1 MLKSP
6 FEEESIEIPIPK
18 ELPLLPIRDLVIFPH
33 MVFPIFVGR
42 SFSINAIEE
51 AIENKDRYIFLSL
64 QKDKDIEEPG
74 ADDIYQIG
82 TVATILKMMKL
93 EDDRIKILVQG
104 VARAKIKEFRKEGD
118 LYKVNV
124 EIIKEPETVEE
135 SIEVEALIHSIK
147 DLLDKAIAL
156 GKQILPDLLE
166 IIRSV
171 EEPGKLADLVASIL
185 DLKSQEAQKILEIID
200 PIERLREV
208 HNLLLKEV
216 GLLEIQHK
224 IRIAAR
230 ESMEK
235 DQREYFLRQ
244 QIKAIQE
251 ELGERDEKQEEI
263 ERYIEKIEKAG
274 MPEEVKEEALKQLKR
289 LEKMH
294 PDSAEAAVIRTYLD
308 WLVELPW
315 NKRTKDKLDL
325 KRAKK
330 ILDQDHYDLEKVK
343 ERILEYLAVQK
354 LKKGRGIKGPILC
367 FVGPPGV
374 GKTSL
379 GKSIAKALGRKF
391 VRQSLGGVRDEAE
404 IRGHRRTYV
413 GAMPGR
419 IIQGI
424 KQAGTKNPVFML
436 DEVDKL
442 ASDFRGDPASA
453 LLEVLDPEQNKEF
466 VDHYLG
472 VPFDLSEVMFI
483 CTANRIDTIP
493 RPLLDRMEIIRIPGY
508 SEEEKLYIA
517 KQYLI
522 PRQLKENGL
531 SEKYVEFTDSGLKFL
546 IRHYTREAGV
556 RSLERQINAVLR
568 KIAKEIALTGK
579 KKKYRVTKS
588 LVKKFLGAPLY
599 MPEKEKEDEIGV
611 VTGLAWTE
619 VGGEILKIEAT
630 RMPGKGQLILTGSLG
645 DVMKESA
652 MTALSYVKS
661 KSEEYGIDPKDF
673 QKYDVHVH
681 VPAGAIPKD
690 GPSAGIAIT
699 TAIFSLFTQK
709 PVKADVAMT
718 GEITLRGRVLPVGGL
733 KEKILAAKRADIKTV
748 ILPKDNKDEV
758 MEDLPPFA
766 RKSLNLVFVEHID
779 EVFPIAIKDFEEILE
794 KAKKNKKKSNKKTTK
809 KKEKEVV
816 S

>member
-1 MLKSP
+1 MLQP
-6 FEEESIEIPIPK
+6 FEDEQLEIPIPE
-18 ELPLLPIRDLVIFPH
+18 ELPLLPVRDLVIFPY

-42 SFSINAIEE
+42 SFSIKAIEE
-51 AIENKDRYIFLSL
+51 AIENYDRYIFLSL

-74 ADDIYQIG
+74 GDDLYQIG
-82 TVATILKMMKL
+82 TVATILRMMRL
-93 EDDRIKILVQG
+93 DDDRIKILVQG
-104 VARAKIKEFRKEGD
+104 VSRGKIEELRKEAD
-118 LYKVNV
+118 LYKVRISV
-124 EIIKEPETVEE
+124 FEEKEGYGEN
-135 SIEVEALIHSIK
+135 IEVEALKHSIK
-147 DLLDKAIAL
+147 DLIDKAVGL
-156 GKQILPDLLE
+156 GKQIIPDLLD
-166 IIRSV
+166 IIKSV

-185 DLKSQEAQKILEIID
+185 DIKSDEAQKILEITD
-200 PIERLREV
+200 PLERLRKV
-208 HNLLLKEV
+208 HDLLLKEV

-224 IRIAAR
+224 IRTAAR

-251 ELGERDEKQEEI
+251 ELGEKDERQEEI
-263 ERYIEKIEKAG
+263 EQYRKKIEEAQ
-274 MPEEVKEEALKQLKR
+274 MPEEVKKEAEKQLKR

-294 PDSAEAAVIRTYLD
+294 PDSAEAGVIRTYLD

-315 NKRTKDKLDL
+315 NKRTKDRIDL

-330 ILDQDHYDLEKVK
+330 VLDEDHYDLEKVK

-354 LKKGRGIKGPILC
+354 LKKEKSIKGPILC

-379 GKSIAKALGRKF
+379 GKSIARALGRKF

-413 GAMPGR
+413 GALPGR

-453 LLEVLDPEQNKEF
+453 LLEVLDPEQNREF
-466 VDHYLG
+466 TDHYLG
-472 VPFDLSEVMFI
+472 VPFDLSEVIFI

-493 RPLLDRMEIIRIPGY
+493 RPLLDRMEVIRIPGY
-508 SEEEKLYIA
+508 SEEEKLHIA
-517 KQYLI
+517 KNYLI
-522 PRQLKENGL
+522 PRQLKETGL
-531 SEKYVEFTDSGLKFL
+531 KSRYVEFTDAGLKFL

-568 KIAKEIALTGK
+568 KIAKEIAITGK
-579 KKKYRVTKS
+579 KKKYRITKS

-619 VGGEILKIEAT
+619 IGGEILKIEAT

-661 KSEEYGIDPKDF
+661 KAEEYKIDPKDF

-690 GPSAGIAIT
+690 GPSAGISIA
-699 TAIFSLFTQK
+699 TAICSLFTQL
-709 PVKADVAMT
+709 PVRADVAMT
-718 GEITLRGRVLPVGGL
+718 GEITLRGKVLPVGGL
-733 KEKILAAKRADIKTV
+733 KEKILAAKRAGIKDV
-748 ILPKDNKDEV
+748 ILPQDNKDEV

-766 RKSLNLVFVEHID
+766 RKDINLIFVDHID
-779 EVFPIAIKDFEEILE
+779 DVFKIAIKDFEKRL
-794 KAKKNKKKSNKKTTK
+794 KQKKFRRKSN
-809 KKEKEVV
+809 
-816 S
+816 

>member
-6 FEEESIEIPIPK
+6 FEEENNTEEQIPE
-18 ELPLLPIRDLVIFPH
+18 ELPLLPIRDLVIFPY

-42 SFSINAIEE
+42 TFSINAIED
-51 AIENKDRYIFLSL
+51 AIENHDRYIFLAL

-74 ADDIYQIG
+74 ADDIYQYG
-82 TVATILKMMKL
+82 TVATILRMMKL

-104 VARAKIKEFRKEGD
+104 VARGRIKEFRKEGD
-118 LYKVNV
+118 LYKVKIDV
-124 EIIKEPETVEE
+124 IKEPEFLEE
-135 SIEVEALIHSIK
+135 NIEVEALIHSIK

-185 DLKSQEAQKILEIID
+185 DLKSEEAQKILEITD

-224 IRIAAR
+224 IRTAAR

-251 ELGERDEKQEEI
+251 ELGEKDEKQEEI
-263 ERYIEKIEKAG
+263 ERYMEKIEKAG

-308 WLVELPW
+308 WLIELPW

-343 ERILEYLAVQK
+343 DRILEYLAVQK
-354 LKKGRGIKGPILC
+354 LKKGKGIKGPILC

-453 LLEVLDPEQNKEF
+453 LLEVLDPEQNREF

-493 RPLLDRMEIIRIPGY
+493 RPLLDRMEVIRIPGY
-508 SEEEKLYIA
+508 SEEEKLFIA

-531 SEKYVEFTDSGLKFL
+531 SEKYVEFTDSGLQFL

-579 KKKYRVTKS
+579 KKKYRITKS

-661 KSEEYGIDPKDF
+661 KSEDYGIDPEDF

-718 GEITLRGRVLPVGGL
+718 GEITLRGKVLPVGGL

-766 RKSLNLVFVEHID
+766 RKSLNLVFVDHID
-779 EVFPIAIKDFEEILE
+779 EVFPIAIKDFEDILE
-794 KAKKNKKKSNKKTTK
+794 KAKKKKEE
-809 KKEKEVV
+809 KKEKACN
-816 S
+816 

>member
-1 MLKSP
+1 MIRSP
-6 FEEESIEIPIPK
+6 FEEEQLDIPIPE
-18 ELPLLPIRDLVIFPH
+18 ELPLLPIRDLVIFPY

-42 SFSINAIEE
+42 SFSIKAIEE
-51 AIENKDRYIFLSL
+51 AIENNDRYIFLSL
-64 QKDKDIEEPG
+64 QKDKDIEEPTRE
-74 ADDIYQIG
+74 DIYEYG
-82 TVATILKMMKL
+82 TVATILRMMKL

-104 VARAKIKEFRKEGD
+104 VSRGRIKDFRKEDD
-118 LYKVNV
+118 LYRVKIDVIEEP
-124 EIIKEPETVEE
+124 EIIEE
-135 SIEVEALIHSIK
+135 NIEVEALIHSIK

-166 IIRSV
+166 IIRTV

-185 DLKSQEAQKILEIID
+185 DLKSHEAQKILEITD

-216 GLLEIQHK
+216 GLLEVQHK
-224 IRIAAR
+224 IRTAAR

-251 ELGERDEKQEEI
+251 ELGEKDERQEEV
-263 ERYIEKIEKAG
+263 ERYQKKIEEAG
-274 MPEEVKEEALKQLKR
+274 MPPEVKEEAEKQLKR

-294 PDSAEAAVIRTYLD
+294 PDSAEAGVIRTYLD

-325 KRAKK
+325 KRAKR
-330 ILDQDHYDLEKVK
+330 ILDEDHYDLEKVK
-343 ERILEYLAVQK
+343 DRILEYLAVQK
-354 LKKGRGIKGPILC
+354 LKKGKAVKGPILC

-379 GKSIAKALGRKF
+379 GKSIAKALGRHF

-413 GAMPGR
+413 GALPGR

-453 LLEVLDPEQNKEF
+453 LLEVLDPEQNREF
-466 VDHYLG
+466 IDHYLG

-493 RPLLDRMEIIRIPGY
+493 RPLLDRMEVIRIPGY

-517 KQYLI
+517 KRYLI

-531 SEKYVEFTDSGLKFL
+531 SEKYVKFTDSGLQFL

-568 KIAKEIALTGK
+568 KIAKEVALKGK
-579 KKKYRVTKS
+579 KEKYRITKNT
-588 LVKKFLGAPLY
+588 VKKFLGAPFY
-599 MPEKEKEDEIGV
+599 MPEKEKEDEVGV

-630 RMPGKGQLILTGSLG
+630 KMPGKGQLILTGSLG

-652 MTALSYVKS
+652 MTGLSYVKS
-661 KSEEYGIDPKDF
+661 KSEEYGINPEDF
-673 QKYDVHVH
+673 QKYDIHVH

-699 TAIFSLFTQK
+699 TAIFSLFTEK

-718 GEITLRGRVLPVGGL
+718 GEITLRGKVLPVGGL

-758 MEDLPPFA
+758 LEDLPPFA
-766 RKSLNLVFVEHID
+766 RKSLNLIFVDHID
-779 EVFPIAIKDFEEILE
+779 EVFPIAIKEFDKL
-794 KAKKNKKKSNKKTTK
+794 KKKKSSKKSK
-809 KKEKEVV
+809 
-816 S
+816 

>member
-1 MLKSP
+1 MSIAP
-6 FEEESIEIPIPK
+6 FDPFDVLDVDIPEEM
-18 ELPLLPIRDLVIFPH
+18 PLLPLRDLVIFPE

-42 SFSINAIEE
+42 SFSIKAVNE
-51 AIENKDRYIFLSL
+51 ALDKYNKYIFLSL
-64 QKDKDIEEPG
+64 QKDKDIEEPKKE
-74 ADDIYQIG
+74 DIYQIG
-82 TVATILKMMKL
+82 TIAKIIRTMPL
-93 EDDRIKILVQG
+93 EDNRLKILVRG
-104 VARAKIKEFRKEGD
+104 IARGRIIDMKKDKGGYYKVKVEVIPEEDIKED
-118 LYKVNV
+118 L
-124 EIIKEPETVEE
+124 EL
-135 SIEVEALIHSIK
+135 EALKHSIK
-147 DLLDKAIAL
+147 DLLEKSIQL
-156 GKQILPDLLE
+156 GKNILPDLLE
-166 IIRSV
+166 VIKAV
-171 EEPGKLADLVASIL
+171 EEPSKLADLVASIL
-185 DLKSQEAQKILEIID
+185 ELKSDEAQEILEILD
-200 PIERLREV
+200 PRERLRRV

-216 GLLEIQHK
+216 GLLELQQK
-224 IRIAAR
+224 IRNTAK
-230 ESMEK
+230 EFMEK

-251 ELGERDEKQEEI
+251 ELGEKDDRLEEI
-263 ERYIEKIEKAG
+263 ESYRKKIEEAE
-274 MPEEVKEEALKQLKR
+274 MPEEVKREAEKQLKR

-294 PDSAEAAVIRTYLD
+294 PDSAEAGVIRTYLD

-315 NKRTKDKLDL
+315 NKKTKDKLDL

-330 ILDQDHYDLEKVK
+330 ILDEDHYNLEKVK

-354 LKKGRGIKGPILC
+354 LKKDKSIKGPILC

-413 GAMPGR
+413 GALPGR

-472 VPFDLSEVMFI
+472 VPFDLSEVLFI
-483 CTANRIDTIP
+483 CTANRTDTIP

-517 KQYLI
+517 KNYLI
-522 PRQLKENGL
+522 PRQLKETGL
-531 SEKYVEFTDSGLKFL
+531 SKKYVEFTDSGLQYL

-556 RSLERQINAVLR
+556 RSLERQINAILR
-568 KIAKEIALTGK
+568 KIAKDIALKGK
-579 KKKYRVTKS
+579 KKKYRITKS
-588 LVKKFLGAPLY
+588 LVKKLLGAPLY
-599 MPEKEKEDEIGV
+599 MPEKEKEDQIGV
-611 VTGLAWTE
+611 VHGLAWTA

-630 RMPGKGQLILTGSLG
+630 KMPGKGNLVLTGSLG

-652 MTALSYVKS
+652 MTGLSYIRS
-661 KSEEYGIDPKDF
+661 KSEEYGINPKDF
-673 QKYDVHVH
+673 QKYDIHVH

-690 GPSAGIAIT
+690 GPSAGISIA
-699 TAIFSLFTQK
+699 TAICSVFTEL
-709 PVKADVAMT
+709 PVRSDVAMT
-718 GEITLRGRVLPVGGL
+718 GEITLRGNVLPVGGL
-733 KEKILAAKRADIKTV
+733 KEKILAAKRAGIKNV

-758 MEDLPPFA
+758 MEDLPSFA
-766 RKSLNLVFVEHID
+766 RKDLNLIFVSHVD
-779 EVFPIAIKDFEEILE
+779 EVFKTAIKGFEERLKEI
-794 KAKKNKKKSNKKTTK
+794 KAKKKKKSK
-809 KKEKEVV
+809 KKEQKEEKV
-816 S
+816 

>member
-6 FEEESIEIPIPK
+6 FEEENMEVPIPE
-18 ELPLLPIRDLVIFPH
+18 ELPLLPIRDLVIFPY

-51 AIENKDRYIFLSL
+51 AIENYDRYIFLSL

-74 ADDIYQIG
+74 ADDIYQYG
-82 TVATILKMMKL
+82 TVATILRMMKL

-104 VARAKIKEFRKEGD
+104 VARGRIKEFRKEGD
-118 LYKVNV
+118 LYKVKIDV
-124 EIIKEPETVEE
+124 IKEPEVTEE
-135 SIEVEALIHSIK
+135 NIEVEALIHSIK
-147 DLLDKAIAL
+147 DLLDKSIAL

-166 IIRSV
+166 IIRTV

-185 DLKSQEAQKILEIID
+185 DLKSQEAQRILEITD

-224 IRIAAR
+224 IRTAAR

-251 ELGERDEKQEEI
+251 ELGEKDEKQEEI
-263 ERYIEKIEKAG
+263 ERYTEKIEKAG
-274 MPEEVKEEALKQLKR
+274 MPPEVKEEAYKQLKR

-330 ILDQDHYDLEKVK
+330 ILDDDHYDLEKVK
-343 ERILEYLAVQK
+343 DRILEYLAVQK
-354 LKKGRGIKGPILC
+354 LKKGKGIKGPILC

-379 GKSIAKALGRKF
+379 GRSIAKALGRKF

-453 LLEVLDPEQNKEF
+453 LLEVLDPEQNREF

-483 CTANRIDTIP
+483 CTANRVDTIP

-517 KQYLI
+517 KQYII

-546 IRHYTREAGV
+546 IRYYTREAGV

-579 KKKYRVTKS
+579 KKKYRITKS

-661 KSEEYGIDPKDF
+661 KSEEYGINPEDF

-718 GEITLRGRVLPVGGL
+718 GEITLRGKVLPVGGL

-779 EVFPIAIKDFEEILE
+779 EVFPIAIKDFEDILK
-794 KAKKNKKKSNKKTTK
+794 KAKE
-809 KKEKEVV
+809 KKEEKV

>member
-1 MLKSP
+1 MIQPPYEDEQL
-6 FEEESIEIPIPK
+6 EIPIPE
-18 ELPLLPIRDLVIFPH
+18 ELPLLPIRDLVIFPY

-42 SFSINAIEE
+42 PFSIKAIEE
-51 AIENKDRYIFLSL
+51 AIDNHDRYIFLTL

-74 ADDIYQIG
+74 GDDLYQIG
-82 TVATILKMMKL
+82 TVATILRMMRL
-93 EDDRIKILVQG
+93 DDDRIKILVQG
-104 VARAKIKEFRKEGD
+104 VARGKIEELRKEAD
-118 LYKVNV
+118 LYKVRIQV
-124 EIIKEPETVEE
+124 LEEKETYEE
-135 SIEVEALIHSIK
+135 NIEVEALKHSIR
-147 DLLDKAIAL
+147 DLIDKAITL
-156 GKQILPDLLE
+156 GKQIIPDLLD
-166 IIRSV
+166 IIKSV

-185 DLKSQEAQKILEIID
+185 DLKSEEAQKILEIID
-200 PIERLREV
+200 PLERLRKV
-208 HNLLLKEV
+208 HDLLLKEV

-224 IRIAAR
+224 IRTAAR

-251 ELGERDEKQEEI
+251 ELGERDERQEEI
-263 ERYIEKIEKAG
+263 EQYRKKIEESG
-274 MPEEVKEEALKQLKR
+274 MPEEVRKEAEKQLRR

-294 PDSAEAAVIRTYLD
+294 PDSAEAGVIRTYLD

-315 NKRTKDKLDL
+315 NKRTKDRLDL

-330 ILDQDHYDLEKVK
+330 VLDEDHYDLEKVK

-354 LKKGRGIKGPILC
+354 LKKDRAIKGPILC

-379 GKSIAKALGRKF
+379 GKSIARALGRKF

-413 GAMPGR
+413 GALPGR
-419 IIQGI
+419 IIQAI
-424 KQAGTKNPVFML
+424 KQAGTKNPVLML

-453 LLEVLDPEQNKEF
+453 LLEVLDPEQNREF

-493 RPLLDRMEIIRIPGY
+493 RPLLDRMEVIRIPGY
-508 SEEEKLYIA
+508 SEEEKLHIA
-517 KQYLI
+517 KNYLI
-522 PRQLKENGL
+522 PRQLKETGL
-531 SEKYVEFTDSGLKFL
+531 KPKYVEFTDAGLKFL

-599 MPEKEKEDEIGV
+599 MPEKEKKDEIGV

-645 DVMKESA
+645 EVMKESA

-661 KSEEYGIDPKDF
+661 KSEEYGIDVKDF

-690 GPSAGIAIT
+690 GPSAGISIA
-699 TAIFSLFTQK
+699 TAICSLFTQL
-709 PVKADVAMT
+709 PVRADVAMT
-718 GEITLRGRVLPVGGL
+718 GEITLRGKVLPVGGL
-733 KEKILAAKRADIKTV
+733 KEKILAAKRAEIDTV

-758 MEDLPPFA
+758 MEDIPPFA
-766 RKSLNLVFVEHID
+766 RKNINLVFVEHVD
-779 EVFPIAIKDFEEILE
+779 EVFKIAIRDFEKLLSG
-794 KAKKNKKKSNKKTTK
+794 KKKRRRK
-809 KKEKEVV
+809 KKEE
-816 S
+816 

>member
-1 MLKSP
+1 MLQP
-6 FEEESIEIPIPK
+6 FEDEQLEIPIPE
-18 ELPLLPIRDLVIFPH
+18 ELPLLPVRDLVIFPY

-42 SFSINAIEE
+42 SFSIKAIEE
-51 AIENKDRYIFLSL
+51 AIENYDRYIFLSL

-74 ADDIYQIG
+74 GDDLYQIG
-82 TVATILKMMKL
+82 TVATILRMMRL
-93 EDDRIKILVQG
+93 DDDRIKILVQG
-104 VARAKIKEFRKEGD
+104 VSRGKIEELRKEAD
-118 LYKVNV
+118 LYKVRISV
-124 EIIKEPETVEE
+124 FEEKEGYGEN
-135 SIEVEALIHSIK
+135 IEVEALKHSIK
-147 DLLDKAIAL
+147 DLIDKAVGL
-156 GKQILPDLLE
+156 GKQIIPDLLD
-166 IIRSV
+166 IIKSV

-185 DLKSQEAQKILEIID
+185 DIKSDEAQKILEITD
-200 PIERLREV
+200 PLERLRKV
-208 HNLLLKEV
+208 HDLLLKEV

-224 IRIAAR
+224 IRTAAR

-251 ELGERDEKQEEI
+251 ELGEKDERQEEI
-263 ERYIEKIEKAG
+263 EQYRKKIEEAQ
-274 MPEEVKEEALKQLKR
+274 MPEEVKKEAEKQLKR

-294 PDSAEAAVIRTYLD
+294 PDSAEAGVIRTYLD

-315 NKRTKDKLDL
+315 NKRTKDRIDL

-330 ILDQDHYDLEKVK
+330 VLDEDHYDLEKVK

-354 LKKGRGIKGPILC
+354 LKKEKSIKGPILC

-379 GKSIAKALGRKF
+379 GKSIARALGRKF

-413 GAMPGR
+413 GALPGR

-453 LLEVLDPEQNKEF
+453 LLEVLDPEQNREF
-466 VDHYLG
+466 TDHYLG
-472 VPFDLSEVMFI
+472 VPFDLSEVIFI

-493 RPLLDRMEIIRIPGY
+493 RPLLDRMEVIRIPGY
-508 SEEEKLYIA
+508 SEEEKLHIA
-517 KQYLI
+517 KNYLI
-522 PRQLKENGL
+522 PRQLKETGL
-531 SEKYVEFTDSGLKFL
+531 KPRYVEFTDAGLKFL

-568 KIAKEIALTGK
+568 KIAKEIAITGK
-579 KKKYRVTKS
+579 KKKYRITKS

-619 VGGEILKIEAT
+619 IGGEILKIEAT

-661 KSEEYGIDPKDF
+661 KAEEYKIDPKDF

-690 GPSAGIAIT
+690 GPSAGISIA
-699 TAIFSLFTQK
+699 TAICSLFTQL
-709 PVKADVAMT
+709 PVRADVAMT
-718 GEITLRGRVLPVGGL
+718 GEITLRGKVLPVGGL
-733 KEKILAAKRADIKTV
+733 KEKILAAKRAGIKDV
-748 ILPKDNKDEV
+748 ILPQDNKDEV

-766 RKSLNLVFVEHID
+766 RKDINLIFVDHID
-779 EVFPIAIKDFEEILE
+779 DVFKIAIKDFEKRL
-794 KAKKNKKKSNKKTTK
+794 KQKKFRRKSN
-809 KKEKEVV
+809 
-816 S
+816 

>member
-1 MLKSP
+1 MLQQ
-6 FEEESIEIPIPK
+6 FEDEQLEIPIPE
-18 ELPLLPIRDLVIFPH
+18 ELPLLPVRDLVIFPY

-42 SFSINAIEE
+42 SFSIKAIEE
-51 AIENKDRYIFLSL
+51 AIENYDRYIFLSL

-74 ADDIYQIG
+74 GDDLYQIG
-82 TVATILKMMKL
+82 TVATILRMMRL
-93 EDDRIKILVQG
+93 DDDRIKILVQG
-104 VARAKIKEFRKEGD
+104 VSRGKIEELRKEAD
-118 LYKVNV
+118 LYKVKISV
-124 EIIKEPETVEE
+124 FEEKESYGEN
-135 SIEVEALIHSIK
+135 IEVEALKHSIR
-147 DLLDKAIAL
+147 DLIDKAVGL
-156 GKQILPDLLE
+156 GKQIIPDLLD
-166 IIRSV
+166 IIKSV

-185 DLKSQEAQKILEIID
+185 DIKSEEAQQILEITD
-200 PIERLREV
+200 PLERLRKV
-208 HNLLLKEV
+208 HDLLLKEV

-224 IRIAAR
+224 IRTAAR

-251 ELGERDEKQEEI
+251 ELGEKDERQEEI
-263 ERYIEKIEKAG
+263 EQYRKRIEEAQ
-274 MPEEVKEEALKQLKR
+274 MPEEVKKEAEKQLKR

-294 PDSAEAAVIRTYLD
+294 PDSAEAGVIRTYLD

-315 NKRTKDKLDL
+315 NKRTKDRIDL
-325 KRAKK
+325 RRAKK
-330 ILDQDHYDLEKVK
+330 VLDEDHYDLEKVK

-354 LKKGRGIKGPILC
+354 LKKEKSIKGPILC

-379 GKSIAKALGRKF
+379 GKSIARALGRKF

-413 GAMPGR
+413 GALPGR

-453 LLEVLDPEQNKEF
+453 LLEVLDPEQNREF
-466 VDHYLG
+466 TDHYLG
-472 VPFDLSEVMFI
+472 VPFDLSEVIFI

-493 RPLLDRMEIIRIPGY
+493 RPLLDRMEVIRIPGY
-508 SEEEKLYIA
+508 SEEEKLHIA
-517 KQYLI
+517 KNYLI
-522 PRQLKENGL
+522 PRQLKETGL
-531 SEKYVEFTDSGLKFL
+531 KPRYVEFTEAGLKFL

-568 KIAKEIALTGK
+568 KIAKEIAITGK
-579 KKKYRVTKS
+579 KKKYRITKS

-630 RMPGKGQLILTGSLG
+630 KMPGKGQLILTGSLG

-661 KSEEYGIDPKDF
+661 KAEEYRIDPKDF

-690 GPSAGIAIT
+690 GPSAGISIA
-699 TAIFSLFTQK
+699 TALCSLFTQL
-709 PVKADVAMT
+709 PVRSDVAMT
-718 GEITLRGRVLPVGGL
+718 GEITLRGKVLPVGGL
-733 KEKILAAKRADIKTV
+733 KEKILAAKRAGIKDV
-748 ILPKDNKDEV
+748 ILPLDNKDEV

-766 RKSLNLVFVEHID
+766 RKDINLIFVDHID
-779 EVFPIAIKDFEEILE
+779 DVFKVAIKDFEKRL
-794 KAKKNKKKSNKKTTK
+794 KQKKSRRKSN
-809 KKEKEVV
+809 
-816 S
+816 

>member
-1 MLKSP
+1 MTP
-6 FEEESIEIPIPK
+6 FEDEQMMDMPLPD
-18 ELPLLPIRDLVIFPH
+18 ELPLLPIRDIVVFPY
-33 MVFPIFVGR
+33 MVFPLFVGR
-42 SFSINAIEE
+42 PFSIKAIEE
-51 AIENKDRYIFLSL
+51 AIENNDRYIFLSL

-74 ADDIYQIG
+74 KDDIYEIG
-82 TVATILKMMKL
+82 TVATILRMMKL

-104 VARAKIKEFRKEGD
+104 VARGKIKKFIKED
-118 LYKVNV
+118 DFYKVKIDV
-124 EIIKEPETVEE
+124 LEDEEEIEE
-135 SIEVEALIHSIK
+135 NIEVEALIHSIK
-147 DLLDKAIAL
+147 DLLDKAVSL
-156 GKQILPDLLE
+156 GKQIVPDLLE
-166 IIRSV
+166 IIKSV
-171 EEPGKLADLVASIL
+171 EEPGRLADLVASIL
-185 DLKSQEAQKILEIID
+185 DIKSAEAQQILEIVD

-208 HNLLLKEV
+208 HDIFLKEV
-216 GLLEIQHK
+216 GLLEIQYK
-224 IRIAAR
+224 IRVSAR

-251 ELGERDEKQEEI
+251 ELGEADERKEEI
-263 ERYIEKIEKAG
+263 ETYKKKIEEAG
-274 MPEEVKEEALKQLKR
+274 MPEEVKKEAEKQLQR

-294 PDSAEAAVIRTYLD
+294 PDSAEAGVIRTYLD

-315 NKRTKDKLDL
+315 SKRTKDKLDL

-330 ILDQDHYDLEKVK
+330 ILDEDHYDLEKVK

-354 LKKGRGIKGPILC
+354 LKKEKAMKGPIIC

-419 IIQGI
+419 IIQAI
-424 KQAGTKNPVFML
+424 KQAGTKNPVIML
-436 DEVDKL
+436 DEVDKIG
-442 ASDFRGDPASA
+442 ADFRGDPASA
-453 LLEVLDPEQNKEF
+453 LLEVLDPEQNKDF

-472 VPFDLSEVMFI
+472 VPFDLSEVLFI

-493 RPLLDRMEIIRIPGY
+493 RPLLDRMEIIRISGY

-517 KQYLI
+517 KNYLI
-522 PRQLKENGL
+522 KRQLKENGL
-531 SEKYVEFTDSGLKFL
+531 KPKDVDFTDSALQFL
-546 IRHYTREAGV
+546 IRGYTREAGV
-556 RSLERQINAVLR
+556 RNLERQIGAVLR

-579 KKKYRVTKS
+579 KKKYRITKS
-588 LVKKFLGAPLY
+588 MIKKFLGAPIY
-599 MPEKEKEDEIGV
+599 SPERELHDEVGV

-630 RMPGKGQLILTGSLG
+630 KMPGKGQLILTGSLG

-652 MTALSYVKS
+652 MAGLSYVKS
-661 KSEEYGIDPKDF
+661 KAEEYKIDVEQF
-673 QKYDVHVH
+673 TKYDIHVH

-699 TAIFSLFTQK
+699 TALVSLFTEL
-709 PVKADVAMT
+709 PVRADVAMT
-718 GEITLRGRVLPVGGL
+718 GEITLRGKVLPVGGL
-733 KEKILAAKRADIKTV
+733 KEKILAAKRAGIKTV
-748 ILPKDNKDEV
+748 ILPAGNKDEV
-758 MEDLPPFA
+758 LEDLPPFV
-766 RKSLNLVFVEHID
+766 RRSIELIFVEHID
-779 EVFPIAIKDFEEILE
+779 EVLPIAIKDFEKHI
-794 KAKKNKKKSNKKTTK
+794 KKKRRKKAVAK
-809 KKEKEVV
+809 

>member
-1 MLKSP
+1 MLNP
-6 FEEESIEIPIPK
+6 FEDEQVEIPIPE
-18 ELPLLPIRDLVIFPH
+18 ELPLLPVRDLVIFPY

-42 SFSINAIEE
+42 PFSIKAIEE
-51 AIENKDRYIFLSL
+51 AIENYDRYIFLAL

-74 ADDIYQIG
+74 ADDIYPIG
-82 TVATILKMMKL
+82 TVATILRMMRL
-93 EDDRIKILVQG
+93 DDDRIKILVQG
-104 VARAKIKEFRKEGD
+104 TARARIKEFRKEDGM
-118 LYKVNV
+118 YKVKIEV
-124 EIIKEPETVEE
+124 LEEPEVPEE
-135 SIEVEALIHSIK
+135 NIEVEALKHSIK
-147 DLLDKAIAL
+147 DLIDKAIGL
-156 GKQILPDLLE
+156 GKQIIPDLLD
-166 IIRSV
+166 IIKSV

-185 DLKSQEAQKILEIID
+185 DLKSEEAQQILEITD
-200 PIERLREV
+200 PLERLRKV
-208 HNLLLKEV
+208 HDLLLKEV

-224 IRIAAR
+224 IRTAAR

-251 ELGERDEKQEEI
+251 ELGEKDERQEEI
-263 ERYIEKIEKAG
+263 EQYQKKIEESG
-274 MPEEVKEEALKQLKR
+274 MPEEVRKEAEKQLKR

-294 PDSAEAAVIRTYLD
+294 PDSAEAGVIRTYLD

-315 NKRTKDKLDL
+315 NKRTKDRLDL

-330 ILDQDHYDLEKVK
+330 VLDEDHYDLDKVK

-354 LKKGRGIKGPILC
+354 LKKDKAVKGPILC

-379 GKSIAKALGRKF
+379 GKSIARALGRKF

-453 LLEVLDPEQNKEF
+453 LLEVLDPQQNKEF

-517 KQYLI
+517 KNYLI
-522 PRQLKENGL
+522 PRQMKETGLKPR
-531 SEKYVEFTDSGLKFL
+531 YVEFTDAGLKFL

-579 KKKYRVTKS
+579 KKKYRITKS

-599 MPEKEKEDEIGV
+599 MPEKELQDEVGV

-630 RMPGKGQLILTGSLG
+630 KMPGKGQLILTGSLG

-661 KSEEYGIDPKDF
+661 KAEEYKIDPELF

-690 GPSAGIAIT
+690 GPSAGISIA
-699 TAIFSLFTQK
+699 TAICSLFTEL
-709 PVKADVAMT
+709 PVRADVAMT
-718 GEITLRGRVLPVGGL
+718 GEITLRGKVLPVGGL
-733 KEKILAAKRADIKTV
+733 KEKILAAKRAGIKDV

-766 RKSLNLVFVEHID
+766 RKDINLIFVEHVD
-779 EVFPIAIKDFEEILE
+779 EVFKIAIRDFEKRI
-794 KAKKNKKKSNKKTTK
+794 KQKKKSK
-809 KKEKEVV
+809 KK
-816 S
+816 

>member
-1 MLKSP
+1 MLQP
-6 FEEESIEIPIPK
+6 FEDEQLEIPIPE
-18 ELPLLPIRDLVIFPH
+18 ELPLLPVRDLVIFPY

-42 SFSINAIEE
+42 SFSIKAIEE
-51 AIENKDRYIFLSL
+51 AIENYDRYIFLSL

-74 ADDIYQIG
+74 GDDLYQIG
-82 TVATILKMMKL
+82 TVATILRMMRL
-93 EDDRIKILVQG
+93 DDDRIKILVQG
-104 VARAKIKEFRKEGD
+104 VSRGKIEELRKEAD
-118 LYKVNV
+118 LYKVRISV
-124 EIIKEPETVEE
+124 FEEKEGYGEN
-135 SIEVEALIHSIK
+135 IEVEALKHSIK
-147 DLLDKAIAL
+147 DLIDKAVGL
-156 GKQILPDLLE
+156 GKQIIPDLLD
-166 IIRSV
+166 IIKSV

-185 DLKSQEAQKILEIID
+185 DIKSDEAQKILEITD
-200 PIERLREV
+200 PLERLRKV
-208 HNLLLKEV
+208 HDLLLKEV

-224 IRIAAR
+224 IRTAAR

-251 ELGERDEKQEEI
+251 ELGEKDERQEEI
-263 ERYIEKIEKAG
+263 EQYRKKIEEAQ
-274 MPEEVKEEALKQLKR
+274 MPEEVKKEAEKQLKR

-294 PDSAEAAVIRTYLD
+294 PDSAEAGVIRTYLD

-330 ILDQDHYDLEKVK
+330 VLDEDHYDLEKVK

-354 LKKGRGIKGPILC
+354 LKKEKSIKGPILC

-379 GKSIAKALGRKF
+379 GKSIARALGRKF

-413 GAMPGR
+413 GALPGR

-453 LLEVLDPEQNKEF
+453 LLEVLDPEQNREF
-466 VDHYLG
+466 TDHYLG
-472 VPFDLSEVMFI
+472 VPFDLSEVIFI

-493 RPLLDRMEIIRIPGY
+493 RPLLDRMEVIRIPGY
-508 SEEEKLYIA
+508 SEEEKLHIA
-517 KQYLI
+517 KNYLI
-522 PRQLKENGL
+522 PRQLKETGL
-531 SEKYVEFTDSGLKFL
+531 KSRYVEFTDAGLKFL

-568 KIAKEIALTGK
+568 KIAKEIAITGK
-579 KKKYRVTKS
+579 KKKYRITKS

-619 VGGEILKIEAT
+619 IGGEILKIEAT

-661 KSEEYGIDPKDF
+661 KAEEYKIDPKDF

-690 GPSAGIAIT
+690 GPSAGISIA
-699 TAIFSLFTQK
+699 TAICSLFTQL
-709 PVKADVAMT
+709 PVRADVAMT
-718 GEITLRGRVLPVGGL
+718 GEITLRGKVLPVGGL
-733 KEKILAAKRADIKTV
+733 KEKILAAKRAGIKDV
-748 ILPKDNKDEV
+748 ILPQDNKDEV

-766 RKSLNLVFVEHID
+766 RKDINLIFVDHID
-779 EVFPIAIKDFEEILE
+779 DVFKIAIKDFEKRL
-794 KAKKNKKKSNKKTTK
+794 KQKKFRRKSN
-809 KKEKEVV
+809 
-816 S
+816 